1 VLVSAAQGS
10 ESSICIYISPSAWT
24 SLPLHSH
31 PPLYIVTE
39 HRAAELPVLYSKFP
53 LAIHFTHGS
62 IFCQS
67 QSPNSFHPFPPCPSI
82 SSHLLTIAYN
92 PCLIIKVAV
101 FCWLELKYSA
111 RKLPFQETT
120 VYWLFSFVDC
130 GGKTLLMLNSTTLS
144 QGLFSFFFPLRV
156 W

>member
-92 PCLIIKVAV
+92 PCLIIKLVGVQGTPATIIGDELIPGAV
-101 FCWLELKYSA
+101 PWETLEEVVKE
-111 RKLPFQETT
+111 KLAAANAQ
-120 VYWLFSFVDC
+120 
-130 GGKTLLMLNSTTLS
+130 
-144 QGLFSFFFPLRV
+144 
-156 W
+156 